1 MNVAQEFDPLY
12 RAARAL
18 SLGPGRAGAA
28 LVTITQTRGST
39 FRRAGASMLVLRDGR
54 MVCELSGGCPQ
65 RDIALRAQRVIDRGQ
80 PALVEYGRHAN
91 LDVMLETGCGGE
103 LEVLIEP
110 LREPLDLAFLETI
123 AQMHARR
130 LAGAMATVYAVDGQ
144 VLGPRP
150 LRLLEGDGIHW
161 SNIENPSF
169 RDRIAA
175 ELLPIRA
182 TRANAAVTRHV
193 VMNGKRYDVLI
204 ESQPPPHALVI
215 VGDGASARSLAEW
228 SVRLG
233 WQTTLVDYTH
243 ESTGEVDGI
252 RLINASPRAL
262 TAQVPFDSA
271 TSAVVMTHRLERDLA
286 YLEVLL
292 ETSIG
297 YLGVIGSRQRTAR
310 VREAFP
316 QTQARLHAPAGLDVG
331 SETPHEIAMAVA
343 AEILAVRNGRDG
355 GPLSHSQTPIHP

>member
-18 SLGPGRAGAA
+18 TLEPRREGAA
-28 LVTITQTRGST
+28 LVTITRTHGST
-39 FRRAGASMLVLRDGR
+39 FRRAGASMLVLHDGR

-65 RDIALRAQRVIDRGQ
+65 RDIALRAQRVIGDDQ
-80 PALVEYGRHAN
+80 PTLVEYGRHAN

-110 LREPLDLAFLETI
+110 LREPRDLAFLESI
-123 AQMHARR
+123 ADMRARR
-130 LAGAMATVYAVDGQ
+130 VAGAMATVYAVDGQ
-144 VLGPRP
+144 ILAPRP
-150 LRLLEGDGIHW
+150 LRLLYGDGLHW
-161 SNIENPSF
+161 SNIEDSSF

-175 ELLPIRA
+175 ELA
-182 TRANAAVTRHV
+182 TIHATPTNAAVTRHV
-193 VMNGKRYDVLI
+193 LARGKHFDVLF
-204 ESQPPPHALVI
+204 EFQRPPHALVV
-215 VGDGASARSLAEW
+215 VGAGASARSLAEL

-233 WQTTLVDYTH
+233 WQTSLVDYTH
-243 ESTGEVDGI
+243 EITDETDGI

-262 TAQVPFDSA
+262 TTQVPLDAA

-286 YLEVLL
+286 YLEALL
-292 ETSIG
+292 ATPVG

-316 QTQARLHAPAGLDVG
+316 DAQMRLHAPAGLDVG
-331 SETPHEIAMAVA
+331 SETPHEIALAVA

>member
-1 MNVAQEFDPLY
+1 MNVAQEFDSLY

-18 SLGPGRAGAA
+18 ALGPGRDGAA

-39 FRRAGASMLVLRDGR
+39 FRRAGASMLVLPDGR

-65 RDIALRAQRVIDRGQ
+65 RDIALRAQRVIESGH

-110 LREPLDLAFLETI
+110 LREPRDLAFLETV
-123 AQMHARR
+123 AQVHARR
-130 LAGAMATVYAVDGQ
+130 VAGVMATVYAVDEQ
-144 VLGPRP
+144 VLAPRP
-150 LRLLEGDGIHW
+150 LRLVQADGIHW
-161 SNIENPSF
+161 SNIEDLSF

-175 ELLPIRA
+175 ELPSIGA
-182 TRANAAVTRHV
+182 TQAIAAVTRQV
-193 VMNGKRYDVLI
+193 ATDGKHYAVLV
-204 ESQPPPHALVI
+204 ESQRPLHALVI
-215 VGDGASARSLAEW
+215 VGDGASARSLAEL

-243 ESTGEVDGI
+243 ETTDEADGI
-252 RLINASPRAL
+252 HRINASPQAL
-262 TAQVPFDSA
+262 IAQVPLDNA

-286 YLEVLL
+286 YLQALL
-292 ETSIG
+292 ETPVG

-316 QTQARLHAPAGLDVG
+316 RAQARLHAPAGLDVG
-331 SETPHEIAMAVA
+331 SETPHEIALAVA
-343 AEILAVRNGRDG
+343 AEILAVRNGRNG
-355 GPLSHSQTPIHP
+355 GPLSQSQSPIHP

>member
-1 MNVAQEFDPLY
+1 MNVAQEFEPLY
-12 RAARAL
+12 RAVQAL
-18 SLGPGRAGAA
+18 NLGPDREGAA
-28 LVTITQTRGST
+28 LVTITRTRGST
-39 FRRAGASMLVLRDGR
+39 FRRAGASMLVLPDGH

-65 RDIALRAQRVIDRGQ
+65 RDIALRARRVIAHGQ

-110 LREPLDLAFLETI
+110 LREPADLDFLESV
-123 AQMHARR
+123 AHMHARR
-130 LAGAMATVYAVDGQ
+130 VAGAMATVYAVDGQ
-144 VLGPRP
+144 ILAPRP
-150 LRLLEGDGIHW
+150 LRLLHGDGIHW
-161 SNIENPSF
+161 SNIEDASF
-169 RDRIAA
+169 RDRIAS
-175 ELLPIRA
+175 ELSQTLAPP
-182 TRANAAVTRHV
+182 TSAAVTRHV
-193 VMNGKRYDVLI
+193 AMNGKRYDILV
-204 ESQPPPHALVI
+204 ESQPPLHALVI
-215 VGDGASARSLAEW
+215 VGDGASARSLAEL

-233 WQTTLVDYTH
+233 WQTTRVDYTH
-243 ESTGEVDGI
+243 ETTDVADGI

-262 TAQVPFDSA
+262 AAQVPLDSA

-286 YLEVLL
+286 YLEALL
-292 ETSIG
+292 ATPVG

-316 QTQARLHAPAGLDVG
+316 DTQMRLHAPAGLDVG
-331 SETPHEIAMAVA
+331 SETPHEIALAVA